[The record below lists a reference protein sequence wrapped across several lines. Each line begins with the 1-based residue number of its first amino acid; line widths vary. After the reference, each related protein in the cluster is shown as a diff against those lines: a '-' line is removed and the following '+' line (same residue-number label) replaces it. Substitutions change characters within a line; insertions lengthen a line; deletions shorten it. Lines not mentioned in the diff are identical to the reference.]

1 MGLKNMSL
9 LATATISVSGGS
21 ALAFADNG
29 VSIPNGIQ
37 VIVPSDIDYQTRRVA
52 TVKYRPPTIDPKTRV
67 YSKDKK
73 SISLTL
79 PQVLADGRVVFN
91 TIRVEREVH
100 PSLSAATAVELNKLA
115 AQLLIDTDAD
125 AFWATGSLS

>member
-1 MGLKNMSL
+1 MGLKTMSL
-9 LATATISVSGGS
+9 TAAATMNVTGGS

-37 VIVPSDIDYQTRRVA
+37 IIVPADTDYQTRRVA
-52 TVKYRPPTIDPKTRV
+52 TIKYRPPTIDSKTGA

-73 SISLTL
+73 SICLTL
-79 PQVLADGRVVFN
+79 PIVLADGRVVFN
-91 TIRVEREVH
+91 TLRVERELH
-100 PSLSAATAVELNKLA
+100 PSVSTATAVELNKLG
-115 AQLLIDTDAD
+115 AQLLIDTDTD